1 MLREELACFLVAS
14 GLVQNFNEPL
24 DSALMWMGAV
34 GTAG

>member
-14 GLVQNFNEPL
+14 GLVQNLNEPL
-24 DSALMWMGAV
+24 DSALMWMGAA